1 MISFVKGRLHS
12 VLQDAVIIETAGF
25 GVSVRVPAN
34 VLGALPAPGSEVMI
48 HTFMYVRED
57 IINLFGF
64 LSRDDLD
71 IFKLL
76 LNVSGVGPKG
86 ALAILSV
93 MSTDE
98 LRMAV
103 ASADIKKIS
112 SAPGIGKK
120 TAERLVLELKDKV
133 GVPAVLPADGDVSEA
148 DAGVTDEAVSAL
160 MALGISG
167 NDALRAVASVKDR
180 EGMTVEDL
188 LKEALKN
195 VAG

>member
-12 VLQDAVIIETAGF
+12 VLQDSVIIETGGF
-25 GVSVRVPAN
+25 GVNVRVPGS
-34 VLGALPAPGSEVMI
+34 VLGALPAAGSEVMI

-57 IINLFGF
+57 VINLFGF

-71 IFKLL
+71 VFRLI

-93 MSTDE
+93 MSPDE

-103 ASADIKKIS
+103 ASADIKRIS
-112 SAPGIGKK
+112 AAPGIGKK

-133 GVPAVLPADGDVSEA
+133 GIPAILPEGGD
-148 DAGVTDEAVSAL
+148 DDRQDPGVADEAVQAL

-167 NDALRAVASVKDR
+167 SDAIRAVSTVKCKED
-180 EGMTVEDL
+180 MTVEDMV
-188 LKEALKN
+188 KDALKN
-195 VAG
+195 IG